1 MEAIETGRRNF
12 GWFYY
17 KRGRYFG
24 VVKNH
29 YLPPGKWQTL
39 CGNHT
44 VDPSDMQH
52 VRFTD
57 AEQLF
62 RHKLCK
68 SCAGLLNSKSTVLA
82 APHRDGITI

>member
-1 MEAIETGRRNF
+1 MMTMESTEDSKTF

-44 VDPSDMQH
+44 VEPSDMAH

-57 AEQLF
+57 MNNLF
-62 RHKLCK
+62 KHKICQ
-68 SCAGLLNSKSTVLA
+68 SCSSLLNAKSNSSYQVA
-82 APHRDGITI
+82 MS